1 MDNQDSKSWALIEK
15 TLDSINHEQRMSRRW
30 GIFFKSLT
38 FLYLFGFFAI
48 VFIQRETL
56 NKVEKSPHVGLINI
70 HGVISDAETANAN
83 AIAMALRNAF
93 DSEEAKAIIL
103 AINSPGGSPV
113 QSAYIYNEV
122 TRLKNKHPDKKVY
135 AVISDLGASGGYYVA
150 ASADFIYANPS
161 SLVGSIG
168 VTAASFGFVG
178 LMEKLGVERRNFTS
192 GEHKSFLDPFSPAN
206 PDQTQFWQ
214 SVLADTHQ
222 NFIDAVEQG
231 RGDRLVPSKELY
243 SGLVWSG
250 NQAKDLG
257 LIDDFGSAGEVAR
270 DVIGIEEFVDYSVQ
284 PNSWTRFIEKLGVS
298 IGTGIATHFTPAGQA
313 IAVPTLQ

>member
-1 MDNQDSKSWALIEK
+1 MDSHDSKSWALIEK
-15 TLDSINHEQRMSRRW
+15 TLSSITKEQRVSRRW
-30 GIFFKSLT
+30 GIFFKSLM
-38 FLYLFGFFAI
+38 FLYLLSFVA
-48 VFIQRETL
+48 VLFIQGDAL
-56 NKVEKSPHVGLINI
+56 NKLKKEPHIGLVKV
-70 HGVISDAETANAN
+70 HGVISETEAANAN
-83 AIAMALRNAF
+83 AIAVALRSAF
-93 DSEEAKAIIL
+93 ENDNTKAIIL

-122 TRLKNKHPDKKVY
+122 TRLKTKHPEKKVY

-178 LMEKLGVERRNFTS
+178 LMDKLGVERRNFTS
-192 GEHKSFLDPFSPAN
+192 GEHKSFLDPFSPSN

-222 NFIDAVEQG
+222 NFIGAVEKG
-231 RGDRLVPSKELY
+231 RGDRLVPSEELY

-270 DVIGIEEFVDYSVQ
+270 DVIGIEEFVDYTVKPDSI
-284 PNSWTRFIEKLGVS
+284 TRIIEKLGAS
-298 IGTGIATHFTPAGQA
+298 IGTGIAAHVVPVTQKVS
-313 IAVPTLQ
+313 IPTLQ